1 VAAQAAL
8 GAHDRAMETTPTPND
23 RVRLLREAGAA
34 LQAFAAR
41 PSIAAFARYRV
52 TAAAYDAV
60 HPSTL
65 TTRRRKP

>member
-1 VAAQAAL
+1 VAAQLAS
-8 GAHDRAMETTPTPND
+8 GAHDRAMETTRTADD
-23 RVRLLREAGAA
+23 RVRLLREAAAA

-60 HPSTL
+60 HPSTSAD
-65 TTRRRKP
+65 RRRKP